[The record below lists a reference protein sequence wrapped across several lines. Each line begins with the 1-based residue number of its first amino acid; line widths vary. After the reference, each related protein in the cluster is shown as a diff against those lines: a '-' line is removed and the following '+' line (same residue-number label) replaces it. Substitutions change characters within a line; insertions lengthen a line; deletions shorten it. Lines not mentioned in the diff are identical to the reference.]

1 MATGLSLD
9 KLQLTEHGVA
19 KAEWGVKRT
28 CLSCGAR
35 FYDLQRESITCP
47 ACGAAFDVTAL
58 SKPRRARATPVAGQG
73 RGGSGAGR
81 GRGRAAVVEDDVE
94 LDADLEEDV
103 EIVES
108 EAADEEAEEEDGE
121 SAIEDV
127 SELGD
132 DDMADVID
140 TELDEE
146 ETDR

>member
-1 MATGLSLD
+1 VATGLSPE

-47 ACGAAFDVTAL
+47 ACGAAFDVAAQ
-58 SKPRRARATPVAGQG
+58 SKPRRARATPVPVK
-73 RGGSGAGR
+73 
-81 GRGRAAVVEDDVE
+81 AAAAPALAEVEAVAVEDDVE
-94 LDADLEEDV
+94 VNADLEED
-103 EIVES
+103 EDIVES

>member
-1 MATGLSLD
+1 MATGLSPD
-9 KLQLTEHGVA
+9 NLQLTEHGVA

-47 ACGAAFDVTAL
+47 ACGAAFDVTVQ
-58 SKPRRARATPVAGQG
+58 SKPRRTRATPAPAKAVA
-73 RGGSGAGR
+73 APALAAVEVE
-81 GRGRAAVVEDDVE
+81 AAVVEDDVE
-94 LDADLEEDV
+94 LDADLEED
-103 EIVES
+103 EKIVEP

>member
-1 MATGLSLD
+1 M
-9 KLQLTEHGVA
+9 A

-28 CLSCGAR
+28 CSSCGAR
-35 FYDLQRESITCP
+35 FDLHRADHPPRVRGGCRRD
-47 ACGAAFDVTAL
+47 GAEQA
-58 SKPRRARATPVAGQG
+58 RRARGDAGHCQG

-81 GRGRAAVVEDDVE
+81 GRGGGGRRRGRRRARAE
-94 LDADLEEDV
+94 LEGDE
-103 EIVES
+103 EIVET

>member
-1 MATGLSLD
+1 M
-9 KLQLTEHGVA
+9 A

-35 FYDLQRESITCP
+35 FYDLQRQAITCP
-47 ACGAAFDVTAL
+47 ACGAAVDVTAQ
-58 SKPRRARATPVAGQG
+58 SKPRRARATPVIVK
-73 RGGSGAGR
+73 
-81 GRGRAAVVEDDVE
+81 AAVAPALVEVEAAAVAVEDDVE
-94 LDADLEEDV
+94 IAPELEGDE
-103 EIVES
+103 EIVET

-140 TELDEE
+140 TEIDEE